1 MDNPYIALDTNKS
14 AARLSLN
21 GVQDRVDDKTPQA
34 IKQSLA
40 IGTGSSTIIL
50 DRQVMQIVLSDL
62 LGQWNVPLSNHH
74 VRAKTNQK
82 VKDDVQDFIMLK
94 ADSAFFV
101 DTLSWFLK
109 EQAIQAHSR
118 PWMNL

>member
-50 DRQVMQIVLSDL
+50 DRQVMQIVLS
-62 LGQWNVPLSNHH
+62 
-74 VRAKTNQK
+74 
-82 VKDDVQDFIMLK
+82 
-94 ADSAFFV
+94 
-101 DTLSWFLK
+101 
-109 EQAIQAHSR
+109 
-118 PWMNL
+118 